1 MYPETDIPDI
11 VVTDELIRSASASLP
26 EPWRARVKR
35 LEKDYSLS
43 SEMALKVYD
52 SDRADLFERLASRLG
67 VEGSFVATVVVD
79 LPTRLAREG
88 VNEEAITDELLEEA
102 LKAIAAGKVAKEA
115 GADLVRL
122 VAKGEAKDV
131 AVAVAKLGLVPMAGK
146 QLEELIDE
154 TLARNE
160 KLISERGE
168 GAFSVLMGDVMKQA
182 RGRADGQLASGMLM
196 ERLRAKLRR

>member
-1 MYPETDIPDI
+1 
-11 VVTDELIRSASASLP
+11 
-26 EPWRARVKR
+26 VKR